1 MQWRARK
8 YITGECKTLQ
18 KGANESAL
26 PNIYCVCVTRMSA
39 WPACSNLRRRGGE
52 ARRAQGFNST
62 ILLSLLLSLV
72 YARLAGG
79 SEKTEGL
86 KNRSWGEGDVHIYRE
101 DGWIVKNA
109 AAQRRVGRD
118 DSIDLTAAGME
129 KAAFMLLE
137 IGHEAHAARALA
149 AGARLAETTPSC
161 PAAFRSG
168 KSWILTSD
176 TSRST
181 RRACRTRS
189 RTRTRTERRGLGPN
203 GGSGVTDFFEGV
215 PLMEDAVSKYA
226 AFHDS
231 VTSAHEL
238 RDDVQYIIYSPSFH
252 GEGWGNCVM
261 ALAAVEALAI

>member
-1 MQWRARK
+1 
-8 YITGECKTLQ
+8 
-18 KGANESAL
+18 
-26 PNIYCVCVTRMSA
+26 MSA
-39 WPACSNLRRRGGE
+39 WPALSKKRGGAE
-52 ARRAQGFNST
+52 RRAQGFNNI

-72 YARLAGG
+72 YARAGG

-86 KNRSWGEGDVHIYRE
+86 ENRRWGEGDVHIYRE

-168 KSWILTSD
+168 KSWVVTSD
-176 TSRST
+176 TSDTSST
-181 RRACRTRS
+181 RRACCN
-189 RTRTRTERRGLGPN
+189 RTRTRTRTARRGLGPN
-203 GGSGVTDFFEGV
+203 GASGVNDFFKGV
-215 PLMEDAVSKYA
+215 LLMEDAVSKYA

-252 GEGWGNCVM
+252 GEGWGNRVM